1 MKNSKKVIAASIY
14 STEIFKMKRKSLQER
29 ETHGAEIDRL
39 RGELRN
45 VKQESHKRK
54 KLLAVQQQFIEHGQ
68 HALENYFK
76 VFLFSYSL
84 SLNDSLH
91 QFFHALSGLSLLWAQ
106 VVPSVQLALRIRKPL
121 CSVFYSNVLN
131 NHFIELKVSR
141 WSLLKSHQNC
151 AKSTY
156 YYHSKN
162 ASFIH
167 FLRHLD

>member
-14 STEIFKMKRKSLQER
+14 STEIFKMKRKSLQKR

-91 QFFHALSGLSLLWAQ
+91 QLFHSSMLSVACLCYE
-106 VVPSVQLALRIRKPL
+106 RK
-121 CSVFYSNVLN
+121 
-131 NHFIELKVSR
+131 
-141 WSLLKSHQNC
+141 
-151 AKSTY
+151 
-156 YYHSKN
+156 
-162 ASFIH
+162 
-167 FLRHLD
+167 